1 MRAGTCRTLA
11 VVAAALVLLAACGR
25 AGKTAAGGTTGSSRT
40 RGSSVGTAEIPGLG
54 TVLVDAEGFTLY
66 AFTPDQAGAPT
77 CTGGCAATW
86 PPAIV
91 TGTPESAGLPGRL
104 GTVESPTGGMQLTY
118 DGWPLYRYSGDAKPG
133 EANGQGVGGVWFAMT
148 PEGPSQGAT
157 TGGMTG
163 GGYGRGGGS
172 GNGGGGRYGP

>member
-1 MRAGTCRTLA
+1 
-11 VVAAALVLLAACGR
+11 
-25 AGKTAAGGTTGSSRT
+25 
-40 RGSSVGTAEIPGLG
+40 
-54 TVLVDAEGFTLY
+54 
-66 AFTPDQAGAPT
+66 
-77 CTGGCAATW
+77 
-86 PPAIV
+86 
-91 TGTPESAGLPGRL
+91 
-104 GTVESPTGGMQLTY
+104 MQLTY